1 MMCIVRRSLTFIK
14 ILKAG
19 HSIDSGKSF
28 SISVENCLEFSS
40 FQFLLGSIN
49 SLYKAQSSII
59 LFSGIHRQPTE
70 SRVISYHPQKLLKPK
85 THSCVAFPFNFLFFD
100 NFNFTPCKEN
110 QTSTFDNRWR
120 SPQLSSAL
128 NQQIRQHFH
137 KLKATSLVQFASI
150 LTFSLVVLADNR
162 NATRRKVSSILD
174 LPAQVLQQ
182 LITVKAI

>member
-70 SRVISYHPQKLLKPK
+70 SRVILYHPQKLLKLK
-85 THSCVAFPFNFLFFD
+85 THSSVSLFH
-100 NFNFTPCKEN
+100 
-110 QTSTFDNRWR
+110 STFYFLIILILHPAKRIKLVLLTTVGDPLSYLLLSINR
-120 SPQLSSAL
+120 
-128 NQQIRQHFH
+128 
-137 KLKATSLVQFASI
+137 
-150 LTFSLVVLADNR
+150 
-162 NATRRKVSSILD
+162 
-174 LPAQVLQQ
+174 
-182 LITVKAI
+182 